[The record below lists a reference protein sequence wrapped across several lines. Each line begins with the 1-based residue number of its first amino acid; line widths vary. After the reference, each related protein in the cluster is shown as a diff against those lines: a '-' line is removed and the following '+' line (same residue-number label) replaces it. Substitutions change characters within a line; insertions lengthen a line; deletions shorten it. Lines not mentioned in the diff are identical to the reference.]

1 MALLNTHQQTI
12 GNKLTE
18 YRPLRTQRYAA
29 VNVLIITW
37 KDHDF
42 GVDFDRE
49 VTEVKDMFSKNFNYA
64 VWPFRIPSQDPELSL
79 NVCVAQFIKN
89 FGGADD
95 LLIVF
100 YSGHGGGE
108 SNTQARSPCIWAAK
122 ISGGP
127 TLDWSNIQP
136 QLFLSLGDVAIILDC
151 CYAGQAAR
159 PHTSHKIEFL
169 AATDKDNW
177 TPTGM
182 KKWPSFT
189 KVLMREMNLAM
200 SNEGLVTLA
209 ALQSRMVIA
218 EAGLKR
224 QPLLVSLSGNAS
236 EGPIKLT
243 RLTNG
248 DKASEFVPQTFSQS
262 INSVYLRLCLFD
274 PLDGSMLPSLLRWLT
289 RDSPAS
295 VEDIQL
301 IDCITSQAQDISK
314 MGTYVCE
321 AAYEQERTEALPFLS
336 QEGRTEAQ
344 RLLAELKLAVLASGD
359 AFSVRP
365 GTSHAALEGLRAASS
380 KLVDFLGDSL
390 ATMDTCTLS
399 NLGDTGSTALED
411 IRSKIAMRLTLLDD
425 EKVLGNPTRVSFS
438 DTASLNQRI
447 RHGTQAGRD
456 VLVEYIYYLD
466 EDPDACGRMSYQ
478 IKRIIALLTES
489 KSPAFRCFEISG
501 FTHETLFGPR
511 FGLVH
516 LIAERFKDRRWI
528 PLAEL
533 IGQAKYVP
541 LDRRMRLAEII
552 CEAIL
557 HLHSIGWYHKNIKSQ
572 NIILFDLPE
581 GVRSSSSANNWDFE
595 NPFLIGFDCS
605 RPADAEIRNTVDFM
619 TENNI
624 YRHPE
629 RWGRSARFEK
639 HHDIY
644 ALGILLLEIGSWL
657 KIPTLDTKQ
666 NNFTH
671 ISNPEI
677 LRSLFL
683 KVASSKL
690 AHAAGTRYAE
700 AVKVCIENR
709 SWKTLEDWESQ
720 KLVRETVLYPLRE
733 CVAAS
738 G

>member
-1 MALLNTHQQTI
+1 MACLNTCQQAI
-12 GNKLTE
+12 GDKLTE
-18 YRPLRTQRYAA
+18 YRPLRTQRYAT

-49 VTEVKDMFSKNFNYA
+49 VAEVKDMFSQTFNYA
-64 VWPFRIPSQDPELSL
+64 IWPFRIPSQDPELSL

-95 LLIVF
+95 LLIIF

-108 SNTQARSPCIWAAK
+108 SGTEARSPCTWAAK
-122 ISGGP
+122 ICGGP

-151 CYAGQAAR
+151 CYAGQAVR
-159 PHTSHKIEFL
+159 PHTSRKIEFL

-177 TPTGM
+177 VPTGL

-189 KVLMREMNLAM
+189 KVLLREMKFAM
-200 SNEGLVTLA
+200 SSEGHVTLA

-224 QPLLVSLSGNAS
+224 QPFLVSLAGAAS
-236 EGPIKLT
+236 EGPIRLT
-243 RLTNG
+243 RLTTG
-248 DKASEFVPQTFSQS
+248 DKASESLPQTISQS
-262 INSVYLRLCLFD
+262 INSMYLRLCLFD
-274 PLDGSMLPSLLRWLT
+274 PLDRAMLPSLLRWLT

-301 IDCITSQAQDISK
+301 IDR
-314 MGTYVCE
+314 V
-321 AAYEQERTEALPFLS
+321 ERTEASPFLS

-344 RLLAELKLAVLASGD
+344 RLLDELKLAVFASGD
-359 AFSVRP
+359 ALSVRSR
-365 GTSHAALEGLRAASS
+365 TSHAVLEGLRTASS

-390 ATMDTCTLS
+390 AAMDRCTLS
-399 NLGDTGSTALED
+399 SLDDSDSTALED

-425 EKVLGNPTRVSFS
+425 EKVLGNSTRVSFS

-466 EDPDACGRMSYQ
+466 EDPEACSRMSYQ
-478 IKRIIALLTES
+478 IRRIIALLAES
-489 KSPAFRCFEISG
+489 KSPAFGCFDISG
-501 FTHETLFGPR
+501 FTHETLCGPR

-516 LIAERFKDRRWI
+516 LIDERFGGRRCI
-528 PLAEL
+528 SLAEL

-541 LDRRMRLAEII
+541 LNHRIRLAQII

-557 HLHSIGWYHKNIKSQ
+557 HLHSIGWYHKNIKNE
-572 NIILFDLPE
+572 NIILFDAPE
-581 GVRSSSSANNWDFE
+581 SDRGNSLADSWDFE

-605 RPADAEIRNTVDFM
+605 RPADAETRNTVDF
-619 TENNI
+619 TTQNNI

-644 ALGILLLEIGSWL
+644 ALGILLIEIGAWL
-657 KIPTLDTKQ
+657 KIPTLDTKR
-666 NNFTH
+666 NDFAH
-671 ISNPEI
+671 IGDPEM

-700 AVKVCIENR
+700 TVKVCIENR
-709 SWKTLEDWESQ
+709 PWKTLEDWESQ
-720 KLVRETVLYPLRE
+720 KVVRERVLCPLRE
-733 CVAAS
+733 CAAAS

>member
-1 MALLNTHQQTI
+1 MALLNTYHQTI
-12 GNKLTE
+12 GDKLTE
-18 YRPLRTQRYAA
+18 YRPLRTQRYAT

-37 KDHDF
+37 KDNDL

-49 VTEVKDMFSKNFNYA
+49 VAEVKDMFTQTFNYA
-64 VWPFRIPSQDPELSL
+64 IWPFRIPSQDPELSL

-95 LLIVF
+95 LLIIF
-100 YSGHGGGE
+100 YSGHDGGE
-108 SNTQARSPCIWAAK
+108 SNTKARSPCIWAAK

-177 TPTGM
+177 TPTGF

-189 KVLMREMNLAM
+189 NVLMREMKLAM
-200 SNEGLVTLA
+200 SNEGLLTLG

-224 QPLLVSLSGNAS
+224 QPFLVSLGGDVS
-236 EGPIKLT
+236 EGPIRLT

-248 DKASEFVPQTFSQS
+248 DKVSEPLPQAISQS
-262 INSVYLRLCLFD
+262 INSMYLRLCLFD

-301 IDCITSQAQDISK
+301 IDRVTSQAQDISK

-321 AAYEQERTEALPFLS
+321 VAYEQERTEVPFLS

-344 RLLAELKLAVLASGD
+344 KLLDELKLAVLASGD
-359 AFSVRP
+359 ALSMRS
-365 GTSHAALEGLRAASS
+365 GSSHAVLEGLRTASS

-390 ATMDTCTLS
+390 ATMDRSALNTLDDS
-399 NLGDTGSTALED
+399 GNTALED
-411 IRSKIAMRLTLLDD
+411 IRSKISMRLTLLDD
-425 EKVLGNPTRVSFS
+425 EKVLGNPTRVNFS

-447 RHGTQAGRD
+447 RHGTQADRD

-466 EDPDACGRMSYQ
+466 EDPDACGRISYQ
-478 IKRIIALLTES
+478 IRRIIALLTES

-516 LIAERFKDRRWI
+516 LIDERFRDRRCI
-528 PLAEL
+528 PLVEL

-541 LDRRMRLAEII
+541 LNRRMRLAEII

-557 HLHSIGWYHKNIKSQ
+557 HLHSIGWYHKNIKSE
-572 NIILFDLPE
+572 NIILFDLQE
-581 GVRSSSSANNWDFE
+581 GDGSNSSADNWDFE

-605 RPADAEIRNTVDFM
+605 RPADAETRNTVDF
-619 TENNI
+619 TPENNI

-666 NNFTH
+666 NNFAH
-671 ISNPEI
+671 ISNPEM

-683 KVASSKL
+683 KVTSSKL

-700 AVKVCIENR
+700 AVKVCIANR

-720 KLVRETVLYPLRE
+720 KLVRERVLCPLGD
-733 CVAAS
+733 CAAAS